1 MKYPHTTAALALA
14 ISTAL
19 ATVPVYAAATAAD
32 APASAAA
39 DATADASAGM
49 SGETTTL
56 DAVSVIGMGETRQ
69 VQRVKLADIEKTT
82 PGTSAQKILNKLP
95 GISVQS
101 NDAYGAN
108 EESQT
113 ISLRGFNQR
122 LLGYTLDGIPLGD
135 NSYGNYNGLGIS
147 RALIGENL
155 ASAELA
161 AGIGS
166 LGTASTSNLGG
177 TLQYYS
183 SDPQAEFG
191 LRVAQTFGS
200 DNTRRTYARL
210 DTGEHGGFS
219 MYLSGSL
226 LSADMWSRPGDN
238 QDQNQVNLKAVYNFG
253 DGNRIS
259 AYVASAET
267 SQANYAY
274 LSKALL
280 ARGADWDWNLY
291 KPDWQRAIAAAY
303 CAPKPWPANQHRAGD
318 PRCSFTSPA
327 ATIDDA
333 YYASRAIRTD
343 HLAALA
349 GEFNLG
355 EGLLLKSQAYYHDD
369 RGQGHWWSPGNYS
382 YPNTAKAIPISIR
395 STNYGINRYG
405 VMSSLAWEIGNHRI
419 EGGFWYESNHHDVQR
434 NFYFIEGPVNDDRF
448 LNDPDRRLFFQKYR
462 INTRQAYLQDTIS
475 LLDGRMTVDV
485 GAKST
490 QVDMRARQVDPR
502 AMEVPNATGRLE
514 TKDSFL
520 PQIGVGY
527 KLGEGQEL
535 FAAYTENV
543 AAFVGGGAG
552 GPLAIGQAAFDAQK
566 ADLKPEE
573 SQTLEAGYRRVG
585 ETYQA
590 SLSVYKVKFDN
601 RLLSLNPCSSIEAGT
616 RPECITKFFNVGSV
630 DSYGS
635 ELVFIWKPSEHFEWY
650 NALSWN
656 KSTYQ
661 DNYIDSGKVV
671 QTRDKRVVDVPDKM
685 LSSEV
690 TYRNGPWLATLS
702 GKYTGKRYYT
712 YTNDNGF
719 GGSTT
724 FDAAVRYTFDAMGP
738 FRQWSIALNGTNL
751 GDKRTASNLTAFSAS
766 DPQGKT
772 YAFHANA
779 PRQVFLTFDARF

>member
-1 MKYPHTTAALALA
+1 MKRAHATPTLVLAIWSALAMLPVQAAALETAGLDTAAL
-14 ISTAL
+14 
-19 ATVPVYAAATAAD
+19 D
-32 APASAAA
+32 AAA
-39 DATADASAGM
+39 DAAADSDA
-49 SGETTTL
+49 TTL

-69 VQRVKLADIEKTT
+69 VQRIKRADMELPA

-101 NDAYGAN
+101 NDVYGAN

-155 ASAELA
+155 AGAELA
-161 AGIGS
+161 AGVGS

-177 TLQYYS
+177 TLQYFS
-183 SDPQAEFG
+183 ADPEAEFG
-191 LRVAQTFGS
+191 LRLAQTFGS
-200 DNTRRTYARL
+200 DKTRRTYARL

-219 MYLSGSL
+219 MYLSGSI
-226 LSADMWSRPGDN
+226 LSADMWSAPGDN

-253 DGNRIS
+253 DGHRIS
-259 AYVASAET
+259 AYLASAET
-267 SQANYAY
+267 SQANFAY
-274 LSKALL
+274 LSKGLL
-280 ARGADWDWNLY
+280 ARGAGWDWNLY
-291 KPDWQRAIAAAY
+291 KPDWQRALAAAY
-303 CAPKPWPANQHRAGD
+303 CAPRPWPARQHLAGD
-318 PRCSFTSPA
+318 KRCAFSGPA
-327 ATIDDA
+327 NSIDDA
-333 YYASRAIRTD
+333 YYASRALRTD
-343 HLAALA
+343 HLAAIA

-355 EGLLLKSQAYYHDD
+355 EGVQLKSQAYYHDN

-382 YPNTAKAIPISIR
+382 YPNTSKAIPISIR

-405 VMSSLAWEIGNHRI
+405 AMASLNWEIGNHRI

-434 NFYFIEGPVNDDRF
+434 NFYFIEGPVNDDRY
-448 LNDPDRRLFFQKYR
+448 LRDPDRRLFFQKYR

-475 LLDGRMTVDV
+475 LLDGRMTLDI

-490 QVDMRARQVDPR
+490 RVDMRARQVAPST
-502 AMEVPNATGRLE
+502 MEVPNATGRLK
-514 TKDSFL
+514 TDKSFL
-520 PQIGVGY
+520 PQLGIGY

-535 FAAYTENV
+535 FAAYTRNV

-552 GPLAIGQAAFDAQK
+552 GPLAINQAAFDAQK
-566 ADLKPEE
+566 DSLDPEE
-573 SQTLEAGYRRVG
+573 SRTIEAGYRRVG

-590 SLSVYKVKFDN
+590 SLSLYAVRFDN

-630 DSYGS
+630 DSVGS
-635 ELVFIWKPSEHFEWY
+635 ELVFIWKPSEQFQWY

-661 DNYIDSGKVV
+661 DNYIDAGREI

-690 TYRNGPWLATLS
+690 SYRNGPWLLSLS

-724 FDAAVRYTFDAMGP
+724 FDASARYTFGAMGP
-738 FRQWSIALNGTNL
+738 FRQWSVALNGSNL
-751 GDKRTASNLTAFSAS
+751 TDKRTASNLTAFSAA

-772 YAFHANA
+772 FAFHANA
-779 PRQVFLTFDARF
+779 PRQVFLTIDARF

>member
-1 MKYPHTTAALALA
+1 MKPYPCTFAALALA
-14 ISTAL
+14 IATAL
-19 ATVPVYAAATAAD
+19 AAAPVHAADTAAG
-32 APASAAA
+32 
-39 DATADASAGM
+39 ATADSADAAAA
-49 SGETTTL
+49 GEARDATTL
-56 DAVSVIGMGETRQ
+56 DAVSVIGLGETRQ
-69 VQRVKLADIEKTT
+69 VQRIKLADIEKTVA
-82 PGTSAQKILNKLP
+82 GTSPQKILNKLP

-155 ASAELA
+155 AGAELA

-177 TLQYYS
+177 TLQYFS
-183 SDPQAEFG
+183 ADPEAEFG

-200 DNTRRTYARL
+200 DSTRRTYARL

-226 LSADMWSRPGDN
+226 LSADMWSRPHDN
-238 QDQNQVNLKAVYNFG
+238 QDQNQVNLKALYTFG

-259 AYVASAET
+259 AFVSSAET

-291 KPDWQRAIAAAY
+291 KPDWQRALNAAY
-303 CAPKPWPANQHRAGD
+303 CAPKPWPANKAGD
-318 PRCSFTSPA
+318 RRCKFESPA

-333 YYASRAIRTD
+333 YYASRALRTD

-355 EGLLLKSQAYYHDD
+355 EGLRLNAQTYYHDD
-369 RGQGHWWSPGNYS
+369 RGQGHWWSPGNWS
-382 YPNTAKAIPISIR
+382 YPNTAKQIPISIR

-405 VMSSLAWEIGNHRI
+405 AMASLNWEVGIHRI
-419 EGGFWYESNHHDVQR
+419 QGGFWYESNHHDVQR
-434 NFYFIEGPVNDDRF
+434 NFYFIEGPIDDDRF

-462 INTRQAYLQDTIS
+462 INTRQAYLQDTMS
-475 LLDGRMTVDV
+475 LLDGRLTVDV

-490 QVDMRARQVDPR
+490 QVDMRATQVPSKM
-502 AMEVPNATGRLE
+502 MEVPNASGRLE

-520 PQIGVGY
+520 PQLGVGY
-527 KLGEGQEL
+527 KLGEGREL

-552 GPLAIGQAAFDAQK
+552 GPLAINQAAFDAQK

-573 SQTLEAGYRRVG
+573 SKTLEAGYRQVG

-590 SLSVYKVKFDN
+590 SLSVYKVRFDN

-635 ELVFIWKPSEHFEWY
+635 ELVFIWKPLDGLQWY

-661 DNYIDSGKVV
+661 DNYVDGGKVV
-671 QTRDKRVVDVPDKM
+671 PTSGKRVVDVPDTM
-685 LSSEV
+685 FSSEV
-690 TYRNGPWLATLS
+690 SYSRGPWLASVS

-712 YTNDNGF
+712 YLNDNGF
-719 GGSTT
+719 GGYTT
-724 FDAAVRYTFDAMGP
+724 FDAALRYTFDAMGP
-738 FRQWSIALNGTNL
+738 LRQWSVSLNASNL
-751 GDKRTASNLTAFSAS
+751 TDKRTASNLTAFSAS

-779 PRQVFLTFDARF
+779 PRQLFLTLDARF

>member
-1 MKYPHTTAALALA
+1 MKHPCTFAALALA
-14 ISTAL
+14 ISAAL
-19 ATVPVYAAATAAD
+19 AAAPAQARAAADT
-32 APASAAA
+32 AAA
-39 DATADASAGM
+39 DAAAGEARDA
-49 SGETTTL
+49 TTL
-56 DAVSVIGMGETRQ
+56 DAVSVIGLGETRQ
-69 VQRVKLADIEKTT
+69 VQRVKLADIEKTVA
-82 PGTSAQKILNKLP
+82 GTSPQKILNKLP

-155 ASAELA
+155 AGAELA

-177 TLQYYS
+177 TLQYFS
-183 SDPQAEFG
+183 ADPEAEFG

-200 DNTRRTYARL
+200 DSTRRTYARL

-226 LSADMWSRPGDN
+226 LSADMWSRPHDN
-238 QDQNQVNLKAVYNFG
+238 QDQNQVNIKAVYNFG
-253 DGNRIS
+253 DGNRLS
-259 AYVASAET
+259 AFLSSAET

-291 KPDWQRAIAAAY
+291 KPDWQRALNAAY
-303 CAPKPWPANQHRAGD
+303 CAPRPWPASKAGD
-318 PRCSFTSPA
+318 RRCRFESPA

-333 YYASRAIRTD
+333 YYASRALRTD

-355 EGLLLKSQAYYHDD
+355 QGLRLNAQAYYHDD
-369 RGQGHWWSPGNYS
+369 RGQGHWWSPGNWS
-382 YPNTAKAIPISIR
+382 YPNTAKEIPISIR

-405 VMSSLAWEIGNHRI
+405 AMASLNWEVGIHKI
-419 EGGFWYESNHHDVQR
+419 QGGFWYESNHHDVQR
-434 NFYFIEGPVNDDRF
+434 NFYFIDGPINDDRF

-462 INTRQAYLQDTIS
+462 INTRQAYLQDTMS
-475 LLDGRMTVDV
+475 LLDGRLTVDV

-490 QVDMRARQVDPR
+490 QVDMRATQVPSKM
-502 AMEVPNATGRLE
+502 MEVPNATGRLE

-520 PQIGVGY
+520 PQLGVGY
-527 KLGEGQEL
+527 KLGEGREL

-552 GPLAIGQAAFDAQK
+552 GPLAINQAAFDAQK
-566 ADLKPEE
+566 RDLKPEE
-573 SQTLEAGYRRVG
+573 SKTLEAGYRQVG

-590 SLSVYKVKFDN
+590 SLSVYKVRFDN

-635 ELVFIWKPSEHFEWY
+635 ELVFIWKPLDGLQWY

-661 DNYIDSGKVV
+661 DDYIDGGKVV
-671 QTRDKRVVDVPDKM
+671 PTSGKRVVDVPDTM
-685 LSSEV
+685 FSSEIS
-690 TYRNGPWLATLS
+690 YSRGPWLASVS

-712 YTNDNGF
+712 YLNDNGF
-719 GGSTT
+719 GGYTT
-724 FDAAVRYTFDAMGP
+724 FDAALRYTFDAMGP
-738 FRQWSIALNGTNL
+738 LRQWSVSLNASNL
-751 GDKRTASNLTAFSAS
+751 TDKRTASNLTAFSAS

-779 PRQVFLTFDARF
+779 PRQLFLTLDARF

>member
-1 MKYPHTTAALALA
+1 MKPYPCTFAALALA
-14 ISTAL
+14 I
-19 ATVPVYAAATAAD
+19 AAALVAAPVHAAD
-32 APASAAA
+32 AAAGAAADSA
-39 DATADASAGM
+39 DATAAGEARDA
-49 SGETTTL
+49 TTL
-56 DAVSVIGMGETRQ
+56 DAVSVIGLGETRQ
-69 VQRVKLADIEKTT
+69 VQRVKLADIEKTVA
-82 PGTSAQKILNKLP
+82 GTSPQKILNKLP

-155 ASAELA
+155 AGAELA

-177 TLQYYS
+177 TLQYFS
-183 SDPQAEFG
+183 ADPEAEFG

-200 DNTRRTYARL
+200 DSTRRTYARL

-226 LSADMWSRPGDN
+226 LSADMWSRPHDN
-238 QDQNQVNLKAVYNFG
+238 QDQNQVNLKALYTFG

-259 AYVASAET
+259 AFVSSAET

-291 KPDWQRAIAAAY
+291 KPDWQRALNAAY
-303 CAPKPWPANQHRAGD
+303 CAPKPWPANKAGD
-318 PRCSFTSPA
+318 RRCKFESPA

-333 YYASRAIRTD
+333 YYASRALRTD

-355 EGLLLKSQAYYHDD
+355 EGLRLNAQTYYHDD
-369 RGQGHWWSPGNYS
+369 RGQGHWWSPGNWS
-382 YPNTAKAIPISIR
+382 YPNTAKEIPISIR

-405 VMSSLAWEIGNHRI
+405 AMASLNWEVGIHRI
-419 EGGFWYESNHHDVQR
+419 QGGFWYESNHHDVQR
-434 NFYFIEGPVNDDRF
+434 NFYFIDGPINDDRF

-462 INTRQAYLQDTIS
+462 INTRQAYLQDTMS
-475 LLDGRMTVDV
+475 LLDGRLTVDV

-490 QVDMRARQVDPR
+490 QVDMRATQVPSKM
-502 AMEVPNATGRLE
+502 MEVPNASGRLE

-520 PQIGVGY
+520 PQLGVGY
-527 KLGEGQEL
+527 KLGEGREL

-573 SQTLEAGYRRVG
+573 SKTLEAGYRQVG

-590 SLSVYKVKFDN
+590 SLSVYKVRFDN

-635 ELVFIWKPSEHFEWY
+635 ELVFIWKPVDGLQWY

-661 DNYIDSGKVV
+661 DNYIDGGKTVPTSG
-671 QTRDKRVVDVPDKM
+671 KRVVDVPDTM
-685 LSSEV
+685 FSSEV
-690 TYRNGPWLATLS
+690 SYSRGPWLASVS

-712 YTNDNGF
+712 YLNDNGF
-719 GGSTT
+719 GGYTT
-724 FDAAVRYTFDAMGP
+724 FDAALRYTFDAMGP
-738 FRQWSIALNGTNL
+738 LRQWSVSLNASNL
-751 GDKRTASNLTAFSAS
+751 TDKRTASNLTAFSAS

-779 PRQVFLTFDARF
+779 PRQLFLTLDARF

>member
-1 MKYPHTTAALALA
+1 MKPYPCTFAALALA
-14 ISTAL
+14 IAAAL
-19 ATVPVYAAATAAD
+19 AAAPVHAAD
-32 APASAAA
+32 AAANGADAAA
-39 DATADASAGM
+39 AGEARDA
-49 SGETTTL
+49 TTL
-56 DAVSVIGMGETRQ
+56 DAVSVIGLGETRQ
-69 VQRVKLADIEKTT
+69 VQRVKLADIEKTVA
-82 PGTSAQKILNKLP
+82 GTSPQKILNKLP

-155 ASAELA
+155 AGAELA

-177 TLQYYS
+177 TLQYFS
-183 SDPQAEFG
+183 ADPEAEFG

-200 DNTRRTYARL
+200 DSTRRTYARL

-226 LSADMWSRPGDN
+226 LSADMWSRPHDN
-238 QDQNQVNLKAVYNFG
+238 QDQSQVNLKAVYNFG
-253 DGNRIS
+253 DGNRLS
-259 AYVASAET
+259 AFVSSAET

-291 KPDWQRAIAAAY
+291 KPDWQRALNAAY
-303 CAPKPWPANQHRAGD
+303 CAPKPWPANKAGD
-318 PRCSFTSPA
+318 RRCKFESPA

-333 YYASRAIRTD
+333 YYASRALRTD
-343 HLAALA
+343 RLAALA

-355 EGLLLKSQAYYHDD
+355 EGLRLNAQTYYHDD
-369 RGQGHWWSPGNYS
+369 RGQGHWWSPGNWS
-382 YPNTAKAIPISIR
+382 YPNTAKEIPISIR

-405 VMSSLAWEIGNHRI
+405 AMASLDWEVGIHRI
-419 EGGFWYESNHHDVQR
+419 QGGFWYESNHHDVQR
-434 NFYFIEGPVNDDRF
+434 NFYFIEGPIDDDRF

-462 INTRQAYLQDTIS
+462 INTRQAYLQDTMS
-475 LLDGRMTVDV
+475 LLDGRLTVDV

-490 QVDMRARQVDPR
+490 QVDMRATQVPSKM
-502 AMEVPNATGRLE
+502 MEVPNASGRLE

-520 PQIGVGY
+520 PQLGVGY
-527 KLGEGQEL
+527 KLGEGREL

-573 SQTLEAGYRRVG
+573 SQTLEAGYRQVG

-590 SLSVYKVKFDN
+590 SLSVYKVRFDN

-635 ELVFIWKPSEHFEWY
+635 ELVFIWKPLDGLQWY

-656 KSTYQ
+656 KSTYE
-661 DNYIDSGKVV
+661 DNYVDGGKTVPTSG
-671 QTRDKRVVDVPDKM
+671 KRVVDVPDTM
-685 LSSEV
+685 FSSEV
-690 TYRNGPWLATLS
+690 SYSRGPWLASVS

-712 YTNDNGF
+712 YLNDNGF
-719 GGSTT
+719 GGYTT

-738 FRQWSIALNGTNL
+738 LRQWSVSLNASNL
-751 GDKRTASNLTAFSAS
+751 TDKRTASNLTAFSAS

-779 PRQVFLTFDARF
+779 PRQLFLTLDARF

>member
-1 MKYPHTTAALALA
+1 MKYPCTYAALTLAIAAALA
-14 ISTAL
+14 
-19 ATVPVYAAATAAD
+19 AAPAHAAD
-32 APASAAA
+32 AAADVAA
-39 DATADASAGM
+39 DAADAAAAG
-49 SGETTTL
+49 EARDATTL
-56 DAVSVIGMGETRQ
+56 DAVSVIGLGETRQ
-69 VQRVKLADIEKTT
+69 VQRVKLADIEKTVA
-82 PGTSAQKILNKLP
+82 GTSPQKILNKLP

-155 ASAELA
+155 AGAELA

-177 TLQYYS
+177 TLQYFS
-183 SDPQAEFG
+183 ADPEAEFG
-191 LRVAQTFGS
+191 LRVAQTLGS

-210 DTGEHGGFS
+210 DTGDHGGFS

-226 LSADMWSRPGDN
+226 LNADMWSRPHDN
-238 QDQNQVNLKAVYNFG
+238 QDQSQVNLKAVYHFG
-253 DGNRIS
+253 DGNRLS
-259 AYVASAET
+259 AFVSSAET

-291 KPDWQRAIAAAY
+291 KPDWQRALNAAY
-303 CAPKPWPANQHRAGD
+303 CAPKPWPANKAGD
-318 PRCSFTSPA
+318 RRCKFESPA

-333 YYASRAIRTD
+333 YYASRALRTD

-355 EGLLLKSQAYYHDD
+355 EGLRLNAQTYYHDD
-369 RGQGHWWSPGNYS
+369 RGQGHWWSPGNWS
-382 YPNTAKAIPISIR
+382 YPNTAKEIPISIR
-395 STNYGINRYG
+395 STNYGINRAG
-405 VMSSLAWEIGNHRI
+405 AMASLDWELGIHRLQ
-419 EGGFWYESNHHDVQR
+419 GGFWYERNHHDVQR
-434 NFYFIEGPVNDDRF
+434 NFYFIDGPVDDDRF
-448 LNDPDRRLFFQKYR
+448 LNDPDRRLFFQKYV
-462 INTRQAYLQDTIS
+462 ITTRQFYLQDTMS

-490 QVDMRARQVDPR
+490 QVDMRATQVPSKM
-502 AMEVPNATGRLE
+502 MEVPNATGRLQ
-514 TKDSFL
+514 TKDHFL
-520 PQIGVGY
+520 PQLGLGY
-527 KLGEGQEL
+527 KLGEGREL

-566 ADLKPEE
+566 ADLKPE
-573 SQTLEAGYRRVG
+573 SSKTLEAGYRQVG

-590 SLSVYKVKFDN
+590 SLSVYKVRFDN

-635 ELVFIWKPSEHFEWY
+635 ELVFIWKPIDGLQWY

-656 KSTYQ
+656 KSTYE
-661 DNYIDSGKVV
+661 DNYIDGGKVV
-671 QTRDKRVVDVPDKM
+671 PTRGKRVVDVPDTM
-685 LSSEV
+685 FSSEV
-690 TYRNGPWLATLS
+690 SYSRGPWLAS
-702 GKYTGKRYYT
+702 VGGKYTGKRYYT
-712 YTNDNGF
+712 YLNDNGF
-719 GGSTT
+719 GGYTT
-724 FDAAVRYTFDAMGP
+724 FDAALRYTFEPVGP
-738 FRQWSIALNGTNL
+738 LRQWSVSLNATNL
-751 GDKRTASNLTAFSAS
+751 SDKRTASNLTAFSAS

-779 PRQVFLTFDARF
+779 PRQVFLTIDARF

>member
-1 MKYPHTTAALALA
+1 MKRAHATPTLALA
-14 ISTAL
+14 IWSAL
-19 ATVPVYAAATAAD
+19 AMLPAQAAELETGALDSAAGAAAGSD
-32 APASAAA
+32 A
-39 DATADASAGM
+39 
-49 SGETTTL
+49 TTL

-69 VQRVKLADIEKTT
+69 VQRIKRADLELPA

-101 NDAYGAN
+101 NDVYGAN

-155 ASAELA
+155 AGAELA
-161 AGIGS
+161 AGVGS

-177 TLQYYS
+177 TLQYFS
-183 SDPQAEFG
+183 SDPEAEFG
-191 LRVAQTFGS
+191 LRLAQTFGS
-200 DNTRRTYARL
+200 DKTRRTYARL

-219 MYLSGSL
+219 MYLSGSI
-226 LSADMWSRPGDN
+226 LSADMWSAPGDN

-253 DGNRIS
+253 DGHRIS
-259 AYVASAET
+259 AYLASAET
-267 SQANYAY
+267 SQANFAY
-274 LSKALL
+274 LSKGLL
-280 ARGADWDWNLY
+280 ARGAGWDWNLY
-291 KPDWQRAIAAAY
+291 KPDWQRALAAAY
-303 CAPKPWPANQHRAGD
+303 CAPRPWPARQHLAGD
-318 PRCSFTSPA
+318 KRCAFSGPA
-327 ATIDDA
+327 NSIDDA
-333 YYASRAIRTD
+333 YYASRALRTD
-343 HLAALA
+343 HLAAIA

-355 EGLLLKSQAYYHDD
+355 EGVQLKSQAYYHDN

-382 YPNTAKAIPISIR
+382 YPNTSKAIPISIR

-405 VMSSLAWEIGNHRI
+405 AMASLNWEIGNHRI

-434 NFYFIEGPVNDDRF
+434 NFYFIEGPVNDDRY
-448 LNDPDRRLFFQKYR
+448 LRDPDRRLFFQKYR

-475 LLDGRMTVDV
+475 LLDGRMTLDI

-490 QVDMRARQVDPR
+490 QVDMRARQVAPST
-502 AMEVPNATGRLE
+502 MEVPNATGRLK
-514 TKDSFL
+514 TDKSFL
-520 PQIGVGY
+520 PQFGIGY
-527 KLGEGQEL
+527 QLGEGQEL
-535 FAAYTENV
+535 FAAYTRNV

-552 GPLAIGQAAFDAQK
+552 GPLAINQAAFDAQK
-566 ADLKPEE
+566 DSLDPEE
-573 SQTLEAGYRRVG
+573 SRTIEAGYRRVG

-590 SLSVYKVKFDN
+590 SLSLYAVRFDN

-630 DSYGS
+630 DSVGS
-635 ELVFIWKPSEHFEWY
+635 ELVFIWKPSEQFQWY

-661 DNYIDSGKVV
+661 DNYIDSGREI

-685 LSSEV
+685 LSSELS
-690 TYRNGPWLATLS
+690 YRSGPWLLSLS

-724 FDAAVRYTFDAMGP
+724 FDASARYTFGAMGP
-738 FRQWSIALNGTNL
+738 FRQWSVALNGSNL
-751 GDKRTASNLTAFSAS
+751 TDKRTASNLTAFSAS

-772 YAFHANA
+772 FAFHANA
-779 PRQVFLTFDARF
+779 PRQVFLTIDARF

>member
-1 MKYPHTTAALALA
+1 MTHPHSHAALALA
-14 ISTAL
+14 IATAL
-19 ATVPVYAAATAAD
+19 AAALAAAPAHANDAD
-32 APASAAA
+32 AAAASADAA
-39 DATADASAGM
+39 AAGESRDA
-49 SGETTTL
+49 TTL
-56 DAVSVIGMGETRQ
+56 DAVSVIGLGETRQ
-69 VQRVKLADIEKTT
+69 VQRVKLADIEKTVA
-82 PGTSAQKILNKLP
+82 GTSPQKILNKLP

-155 ASAELA
+155 AGAELA

-177 TLQYYS
+177 TLQYFS
-183 SDPQAEFG
+183 SDPEAEFG

-200 DNTRRTYARL
+200 DSTRRTYARL

-226 LSADMWSRPGDN
+226 LSADMWSRPNDN
-238 QDQNQVNLKAVYNFG
+238 QDQSQVNLKAVYNFG
-253 DGNRIS
+253 DGNRVS
-259 AYVASAET
+259 AFVSSAET

-291 KPDWQRAIAAAY
+291 KPDWQRALNAAY
-303 CAPKPWPANQHRAGD
+303 CAPKPWPANKAGD
-318 PRCSFTSPA
+318 RRCKFESPA

-333 YYASRAIRTD
+333 YYASRALRTD

-355 EGLLLKSQAYYHDD
+355 EGVRLNAQTYYHDD
-369 RGQGHWWSPGNYS
+369 RGQGHWWSPGNWS
-382 YPNTAKAIPISIR
+382 FPGTAKEIPISIR

-405 VMSSLAWEIGNHRI
+405 AMASLSWDVGIHKI
-419 EGGFWYESNHHDVQR
+419 QGGFWYESNHHDVQR
-434 NFYFIEGPVNDDRF
+434 NFYFIEGPINDDRF

-462 INTRQAYLQDTIS
+462 INTRQAYLQDTMS
-475 LLDGRMTVDV
+475 LLDGRLTVDV

-490 QVDMRARQVDPR
+490 QVDMRAAQVPSKM
-502 AMEVPNATGRLE
+502 MEVPNATGRLE

-520 PQIGVGY
+520 PQLGVGY
-527 KLGEGQEL
+527 KLGEGREV

-566 ADLKPEE
+566 RDLKPEE
-573 SQTLEAGYRRVG
+573 SKTLEAGYRQVG

-590 SLSVYKVKFDN
+590 SLSFYKVRFDN

-635 ELVFIWKPSEHFEWY
+635 ELVFIWKPIDGLQWY

-656 KSTYQ
+656 KSTYE
-661 DNYIDSGKVV
+661 DNYIDGGKVV
-671 QTRDKRVVDVPDKM
+671 PTSGKRVVDVPDTM
-685 LSSEV
+685 FSSELS
-690 TYRNGPWLATLS
+690 YSRGPWLASVS

-712 YTNDNGF
+712 YLNDNGF
-719 GGSTT
+719 GGYTT
-724 FDAAVRYTFDAMGP
+724 FDAALRYTFDAMGP
-738 FRQWSIALNGTNL
+738 LRQWSVSLNASNL
-751 GDKRTASNLTAFSAS
+751 TDKRTASNLTAFSAS

-779 PRQVFLTFDARF
+779 PRQLFLTLDARF

>member
-1 MKYPHTTAALALA
+1 MKPYPCTFAALALA
-14 ISTAL
+14 IAAAL
-19 ATVPVYAAATAAD
+19 AAAPVHAAD
-32 APASAAA
+32 AAAGAAAASA
-39 DATADASAGM
+39 DATAAGDARDA
-49 SGETTTL
+49 TTL
-56 DAVSVIGMGETRQ
+56 DAVSVIGLGETRQ
-69 VQRVKLADIEKTT
+69 VQRVKLADIEKTVA
-82 PGTSAQKILNKLP
+82 GTSPQKILNKLP

-155 ASAELA
+155 AGAELA

-177 TLQYYS
+177 TLQYFS
-183 SDPQAEFG
+183 ADPEAEFG

-200 DNTRRTYARL
+200 DSTRRTYARL

-226 LSADMWSRPGDN
+226 LSADMWSRPHDN
-238 QDQNQVNLKAVYNFG
+238 QDQNQVNLKALYTFG

-259 AYVASAET
+259 AFVSSAET

-291 KPDWQRAIAAAY
+291 KPDWQRALNAAY
-303 CAPKPWPANQHRAGD
+303 CAPKPWPANKAGD
-318 PRCSFTSPA
+318 RRCKFESPA

-333 YYASRAIRTD
+333 YYASRALRTD

-355 EGLLLKSQAYYHDD
+355 EGLRLNAQTYYHDD
-369 RGQGHWWSPGNYS
+369 RGQGHWWSPGNWS
-382 YPNTAKAIPISIR
+382 YPNTAKEIPISIR

-405 VMSSLAWEIGNHRI
+405 AMASLNWEVGIHRI
-419 EGGFWYESNHHDVQR
+419 QGGFWYESNHHDVQR
-434 NFYFIEGPVNDDRF
+434 NFYFIEGPIDDDRF

-462 INTRQAYLQDTIS
+462 INTRQAYLQDTMS
-475 LLDGRMTVDV
+475 LLGGRLTLDV

-490 QVDMRARQVDPR
+490 QVDMRATQVPSKM
-502 AMEVPNATGRLE
+502 MEVPNASGRLE

-520 PQIGVGY
+520 PQLGVGY
-527 KLGEGQEL
+527 KLGEGREL

-573 SQTLEAGYRRVG
+573 SKTLEAGYRQVG

-590 SLSVYKVKFDN
+590 SLSVYKVRFDN

-635 ELVFIWKPSEHFEWY
+635 ELVFIWKPVDGLQWY

-661 DNYIDSGKVV
+661 DNYIDGGKTVPTSG
-671 QTRDKRVVDVPDKM
+671 KRVVDVPDTM
-685 LSSEV
+685 FSSEIS
-690 TYRNGPWLATLS
+690 YSRGPWLASVS

-712 YTNDNGF
+712 YLNDNGF
-719 GGSTT
+719 GGYTT
-724 FDAAVRYTFDAMGP
+724 FDAALRYTFDAMGP
-738 FRQWSIALNGTNL
+738 LRQWSVSLNASNL
-751 GDKRTASNLTAFSAS
+751 TDKRTASNLTAFSAS

-779 PRQVFLTFDARF
+779 PRQLFLTLDARF

>member
-1 MKYPHTTAALALA
+1 MTRVFAPTLSAAICLALA
-14 ISTAL
+14 TLPA
-19 ATVPVYAAATAAD
+19 YAAPAD
-32 APASAAA
+32 AAA
-39 DATADASAGM
+39 DAAAVASADAGDADA
-49 SGETTTL
+49 TTL
-56 DAVSVIGMGETRQ
+56 DAVSVIGLGETRQ
-69 VQRVKLADIEKTT
+69 VQRIKLADIERKV
-82 PGTSAQKILNKLP
+82 PGSSAQKVLNKLP

-113 ISLRGFNQR
+113 ISLRGFSQR

-155 ASAELA
+155 AGAELA
-161 AGIGS
+161 AGVGA

-183 SDPQAEFG
+183 ADPDSEFG
-191 LRVAQTFGS
+191 LRLAQTFGS
-200 DNTRRTYARL
+200 DRTRRTYARL

-226 LSADMWSRPGDN
+226 LSADMWSRPHDN
-238 QDQNQVNLKAVYNFG
+238 QDQNQVNLKAVYQFG

-259 AYVASAET
+259 AYFASAQT

-291 KPDWQRAIAAAY
+291 KPDWKRALAAAY
-303 CAPKPWPANQHRAGD
+303 CAPRPWPANQHRAGD
-318 PRCSFTSPA
+318 PRCAFVAPA

-333 YYASRAIRTD
+333 YYASRALRTD
-343 HLAALA
+343 HLGALA

-355 EGLLLKSQAYYHDD
+355 EGLSLKAQAYYHDD

-405 VMSSLAWEIGNHRI
+405 AMSSLVWEVGNHRI
-419 EGGFWYESNHHDVQR
+419 EGGVWYESNHHDVQR
-434 NFYFIEGPVNDDRF
+434 NFYFIDGPVNDDRF

-462 INTRQAYLQDTIS
+462 IHTRQAYLQDTIR
-475 LLDGRMTVDV
+475 LFDDRLTLDL

-490 QVDMRARQVDPR
+490 QVTMRARQVDPR
-502 AMEVPNATGRLE
+502 AMEVPNATGQLE
-514 TKDSFL
+514 TKDRFL
-520 PQIGVGY
+520 PQFGVGY
-527 KLGEGQEL
+527 RLGDHQGEL

-552 GPLAIGQAAFDAQK
+552 GPLAINQAAFDAQRS
-566 ADLKPEE
+566 DLKPE
-573 SQTLEAGYRRVG
+573 SSKTFEAGYRRVG

-590 SLSVYKVKFDN
+590 SLSVYKVRFDD

-630 DSYGS
+630 DSVGS
-635 ELVFIWKPSEHFEWY
+635 ELVFIWKPSDRFEWY

-661 DNYIDSGKVV
+661 DNYLDGGKVV

-685 LSSEV
+685 LSSEI
-690 TYRNGPWLATLS
+690 TWRQGPWLASLS
-702 GKYTGKRYYT
+702 GKYTGKRYFT

-719 GGSTT
+719 GGATT
-724 FDAAVRYTFDAMGP
+724 FDASLRYRFDAMGP
-738 FRQWSIALNGTNL
+738 LRQWSIALHGSNL
-751 GDKRTASNLTAFSAS
+751 TDKRTASNLTAFSAS

-779 PRQVFLTFDARF
+779 PRQVFLTLDAQF

>member
-1 MKYPHTTAALALA
+1 MKSIPAAALALA
-14 ISTAL
+14 I
-19 ATVPVYAAATAAD
+19 AAALTSAPLRAVAAAPALPAEAD
-32 APASAAA
+32 AEAMPADAGEAASA
-39 DATADASAGM
+39 
-49 SGETTTL
+49 TTL
-56 DAVSVIGMGETRQ
+56 DAVSVIGLGETRQ
-69 VQRVKLADIEKTT
+69 VQRVKLADIERRA

-155 ASAELA
+155 AGAELA

-177 TLQYYS
+177 TLQYFS
-183 SDPQAEFG
+183 SDPDSEFG
-191 LRVAQTFGS
+191 LRLAQTFGS
-200 DNTRRTYARL
+200 DRTRRSFARV

-219 MYLSGSL
+219 MYVSGSL
-226 LSADMWSRPGDN
+226 LSADMWSRPHDN
-238 QDQNQVNLKAVYNFG
+238 QDQDQVNLKALYQFG

-259 AYVASAET
+259 AFVSSAQT

-291 KPDWQRAIAAAY
+291 KPDWQRALAAAY
-303 CAPKPWPANQHRAGD
+303 CAPRPWPANQHRPGD
-318 PRCSFTSPA
+318 PRCAFTAPA

-333 YYASRAIRTD
+333 YYASRALRTD

-355 EGLLLKSQAYYHDD
+355 QGVQLKAQAYYHDD

-382 YPNTAKAIPISIR
+382 FPNTPDALPISIR
-395 STNYGINRYG
+395 STNYGIDRYG
-405 VMSSLAWEIGNHRI
+405 AMSSLVWEIGNHRI

-434 NFYFIEGPVNDDRF
+434 NFYFIQGPVNDDRF
-448 LNDPDRRLFFQKYR
+448 LDDPDRRLFFQKYR
-462 INTRQAYLQDTIS
+462 INTRQAYLQDTIR
-475 LLDGRMTVDV
+475 LLEDRLTVEV

-490 QVDMRARQVDPR
+490 QVDMRARQVDPH
-502 AMEVPNATGRLE
+502 AMEVPNASGRLE
-514 TKDSFL
+514 TRDRFL
-520 PQIGVGY
+520 PQLGLGY

-535 FAAYTENV
+535 FAGYTENV

-566 ADLKPEE
+566 GELEPEQ
-573 SQTLEAGYRRVG
+573 SKTLEAGYRRVG
-585 ETYQA
+585 ERYQA
-590 SLSVYKVKFDN
+590 SLSVYKVRFDN

-635 ELVFIWKPSEHFEWY
+635 ELSLIWKPSDRLEWY

-661 DNYIDSGKVV
+661 DDYIDGGKRV
-671 QTRDKRVVDVPDKM
+671 QTRGKRVVDVPQAM
-685 LSSEV
+685 WSSEV
-690 TYRNGPWLATLS
+690 TWRSGPWLAGLS

-719 GGSTT
+719 GGSTQ
-724 FDAAVRYTFDAMGP
+724 FDASLRYTFDAVGP
-738 FRQWSIALNGTNL
+738 LRQWSLSLFATNL
-751 GDKRTASNLTAFSAS
+751 TDKRTASNLSAFSAS
-766 DPQGKT
+766 DPQGKS

-779 PRQVFLTFDARF
+779 PRQVFLTVDAKF

>member
-1 MKYPHTTAALALA
+1 MLPAQAAELETGALE
-14 ISTAL
+14 TDAL
-19 ATVPVYAAATAAD
+19 ETGALETGALETSALD
-32 APASAAA
+32 AAA
-39 DATADASAGM
+39 DAAADSDA
-49 SGETTTL
+49 TTL

-69 VQRVKLADIEKTT
+69 VQRIKRADLELPA

-101 NDAYGAN
+101 NDVYGAN

-155 ASAELA
+155 AGAELA
-161 AGIGS
+161 AGVGS

-177 TLQYYS
+177 TLQYFS
-183 SDPQAEFG
+183 SDPEAEFG
-191 LRVAQTFGS
+191 LRLAQTFGS
-200 DNTRRTYARL
+200 DSTRRTYARL

-219 MYLSGSL
+219 MYFSGSI
-226 LSADMWSRPGDN
+226 LSADMWSAPGDN
-238 QDQNQVNLKAVYNFG
+238 QDQNQVNLKAVYNFAG
-253 DGNRIS
+253 GHRIS
-259 AYVASAET
+259 AYLASAET
-267 SQANYAY
+267 SQANFAY
-274 LSKALL
+274 LSKGLL
-280 ARGADWDWNLY
+280 ARGAGWDWNLY
-291 KPDWQRAIAAAY
+291 KPDWQRALAAAY
-303 CAPKPWPANQHRAGD
+303 CAPRPWPARQHLAGD
-318 PRCSFTSPA
+318 PRCAFSGPA
-327 ATIDDA
+327 NSIDDA
-333 YYASRAIRTD
+333 YYASRALRTD
-343 HLAALA
+343 HLAAIA

-355 EGLLLKSQAYYHDD
+355 EGVQLKSQAYYHDN

-405 VMSSLAWEIGNHRI
+405 AMASLNWELGNHRI

-434 NFYFIEGPVNDDRF
+434 NFYFIEGPVNDDRY
-448 LNDPDRRLFFQKYR
+448 LRDPDRRLFLQKYR

-475 LLDGRMTVDV
+475 LLDGRMTLDI

-490 QVDMRARQVDPR
+490 QVDMRARQVAPST
-502 AMEVPNATGRLE
+502 MEVPNATGRLK
-514 TKDSFL
+514 TDKSFL
-520 PQIGVGY
+520 PQLGIGY

-535 FAAYTENV
+535 FAAYTRNV

-552 GPLAIGQAAFDAQK
+552 GPLAINQAAFDAQK
-566 ADLKPEE
+566 ASLDPEE
-573 SQTLEAGYRRVG
+573 SRTIEAGYRRVG

-590 SLSVYKVKFDN
+590 SLSLYAVRFDN

-630 DSYGS
+630 DSVGS
-635 ELVFIWKPSEHFEWY
+635 ELVFIWKPSERFQWY

-661 DNYIDSGKVV
+661 DNYIDAGREI

-685 LSSEV
+685 LSSELS
-690 TYRNGPWLATLS
+690 YRSGPWLLSLS

-724 FDAAVRYTFDAMGP
+724 FDASARYTFGAMGP
-738 FRQWSIALNGTNL
+738 FRQWSVAINGSNL
-751 GDKRTASNLTAFSAS
+751 TDKRTASNLTAFSAS

-772 YAFHANA
+772 FAFHANA
-779 PRQVFLTFDARF
+779 PRQVFLTIDARF

>member
-1 MKYPHTTAALALA
+1 MLPVQAAALETAGLDTAAL
-14 ISTAL
+14 
-19 ATVPVYAAATAAD
+19 D
-32 APASAAA
+32 AAA
-39 DATADASAGM
+39 DAAADSDA
-49 SGETTTL
+49 TTL

-69 VQRVKLADIEKTT
+69 VQRIKRADMELPA

-101 NDAYGAN
+101 NDVYGAN

-155 ASAELA
+155 AGAELA
-161 AGIGS
+161 AGVGS

-177 TLQYYS
+177 TLQYFS
-183 SDPQAEFG
+183 ADPEAEFG
-191 LRVAQTFGS
+191 LRLAQTFGS
-200 DNTRRTYARL
+200 DKTRRTYARL

-219 MYLSGSL
+219 MYLSGSI
-226 LSADMWSRPGDN
+226 LSADMWSAPGDN

-253 DGNRIS
+253 DGHRIS
-259 AYVASAET
+259 AYLASAET
-267 SQANYAY
+267 SQANFAY
-274 LSKALL
+274 LSKGLL
-280 ARGADWDWNLY
+280 ARGAGWDWNLY
-291 KPDWQRAIAAAY
+291 KPDWQRALAAAY
-303 CAPKPWPANQHRAGD
+303 CAPRPWPARQHLAGD
-318 PRCSFTSPA
+318 KRCAFSGPA
-327 ATIDDA
+327 NSIDDA
-333 YYASRAIRTD
+333 YYASRALRTD
-343 HLAALA
+343 HLAAIA

-355 EGLLLKSQAYYHDD
+355 EGVQLKSQAYYHDN

-382 YPNTAKAIPISIR
+382 YPNTSKAIPISIR

-405 VMSSLAWEIGNHRI
+405 AMASLNWEIGNHRI

-434 NFYFIEGPVNDDRF
+434 NFYFIEGPVNDDRY
-448 LNDPDRRLFFQKYR
+448 LRDPDRRLFFQKYR

-475 LLDGRMTVDV
+475 LLDGRMTLDI

-490 QVDMRARQVDPR
+490 RVDMRARQVAPST
-502 AMEVPNATGRLE
+502 MEVPNATGRLK
-514 TKDSFL
+514 TDKSFL
-520 PQIGVGY
+520 PQLGIGY

-535 FAAYTENV
+535 FAAYTRNV

-552 GPLAIGQAAFDAQK
+552 GPLAINQAAFDAQK
-566 ADLKPEE
+566 DSLDPEE
-573 SQTLEAGYRRVG
+573 SRTIEAGYRRVG

-590 SLSVYKVKFDN
+590 SLSLYAVRFDN

-630 DSYGS
+630 DSVGS
-635 ELVFIWKPSEHFEWY
+635 ELVFIWKPSEQFQWY

-661 DNYIDSGKVV
+661 DNYIDAGREI

-690 TYRNGPWLATLS
+690 SYRNGPWLLSLS

-724 FDAAVRYTFDAMGP
+724 FDASARYTFGAMGP
-738 FRQWSIALNGTNL
+738 FRQWSVALNGSNL
-751 GDKRTASNLTAFSAS
+751 TDKRTASNLTAFSAA

-772 YAFHANA
+772 FAFHANA
-779 PRQVFLTFDARF
+779 PRQVFLTIDARF

>member
-1 MKYPHTTAALALA
+1 MKRAHATPTLVLAIWSALAMLPA
-14 ISTAL
+14 QAAELETGAPETGAL
-19 ATVPVYAAATAAD
+19 G
-32 APASAAA
+32 AAA
-39 DATADASAGM
+39 DAGGSDA
-49 SGETTTL
+49 TTL

-69 VQRVKLADIEKTT
+69 VQRIKRADLELPA

-101 NDAYGAN
+101 NDVYGAN

-155 ASAELA
+155 AGAELA
-161 AGIGS
+161 AGVGS

-177 TLQYYS
+177 TLQYFS
-183 SDPQAEFG
+183 SDPEAGFG
-191 LRVAQTFGS
+191 LRLAQTFGS
-200 DNTRRTYARL
+200 DKTRRTYARL

-226 LSADMWSRPGDN
+226 LSADMWSAPGDN

-253 DGNRIS
+253 DGHRVS
-259 AYVASAET
+259 AYLASAET
-267 SQANYAY
+267 SQANFAY
-274 LSKALL
+274 LSKGLL
-280 ARGADWDWNLY
+280 ARGAGWDWNLY
-291 KPDWQRAIAAAY
+291 KPDWQRALAAAY
-303 CAPKPWPANQHRAGD
+303 CAPRPWPARQHLAGD
-318 PRCSFTSPA
+318 PRCAFSGPA
-327 ATIDDA
+327 NSIDDA
-333 YYASRAIRTD
+333 YYASRALRTD

-349 GEFNLG
+349 GEFNLA
-355 EGLLLKSQAYYHDD
+355 EGVQLKSQAYYHDN

-405 VMSSLAWEIGNHRI
+405 AMASLNWELGNHRI

-434 NFYFIEGPVNDDRF
+434 NFYFIEGPVNDDRY
-448 LNDPDRRLFFQKYR
+448 LRDPDRRLFFQKYR

-475 LLDGRMTVDV
+475 LLDGRMTLDI

-490 QVDMRARQVDPR
+490 QVDMRARQVAPST
-502 AMEVPNATGRLE
+502 MEVPNATGRLK
-514 TKDSFL
+514 TDKSFL
-520 PQIGVGY
+520 PQLGIGY
-527 KLGEGQEL
+527 RLGEGQEL
-535 FAAYTENV
+535 FAAYTRNV

-552 GPLAIGQAAFDAQK
+552 GPLAINQAAFDAQK
-566 ADLKPEE
+566 DSLDPEE
-573 SQTLEAGYRRVG
+573 SRTIEAGYRRVG

-590 SLSVYKVKFDN
+590 SLSLYAVRFDN

-630 DSYGS
+630 DSLGS
-635 ELVFIWKPSEHFEWY
+635 EFVFIWKPSEQFQWY

-661 DNYIDSGKVV
+661 DNYIDAGREI

-685 LSSEV
+685 LSSELS
-690 TYRNGPWLATLS
+690 YRSGPWLLSLS

-724 FDAAVRYTFDAMGP
+724 FDASARYTFGAMGP
-738 FRQWSIALNGTNL
+738 FRQWSVALNGSNL
-751 GDKRTASNLTAFSAS
+751 TDKRTASNLTAFSAS

-772 YAFHANA
+772 FAFHANA
-779 PRQVFLTFDARF
+779 PRQVFLTIDARF

>member
-1 MKYPHTTAALALA
+1 MKPYPCTFAALALA
-14 ISTAL
+14 IAAAL
-19 ATVPVYAAATAAD
+19 AAAPVHAAD
-32 APASAAA
+32 AAAGAAAAASA
-39 DATADASAGM
+39 DATAAGEARDA
-49 SGETTTL
+49 TTL
-56 DAVSVIGMGETRQ
+56 DAVSVIGLGETRQ
-69 VQRVKLADIEKTT
+69 VQRVKLADIEKTVA
-82 PGTSAQKILNKLP
+82 GTSPQKILNKLP

-155 ASAELA
+155 AGAELA

-177 TLQYYS
+177 TLQYFS
-183 SDPQAEFG
+183 ADPEAEFG

-200 DNTRRTYARL
+200 DSTRRTYARL

-226 LSADMWSRPGDN
+226 LSADMWSRPHDN
-238 QDQNQVNLKAVYNFG
+238 QDQNQVNLKALYTFG

-259 AYVASAET
+259 AFVSSAET

-291 KPDWQRAIAAAY
+291 KPDWQRALNAAY
-303 CAPKPWPANQHRAGD
+303 CAPKPWPANKAGD
-318 PRCSFTSPA
+318 RRCKFESPA

-333 YYASRAIRTD
+333 YYASRALRTD

-355 EGLLLKSQAYYHDD
+355 EGLRLNAQTYYHDD
-369 RGQGHWWSPGNYS
+369 RGQGHWWSPGNWS
-382 YPNTAKAIPISIR
+382 YPGTAKEIPISIR

-405 VMSSLAWEIGNHRI
+405 AMASLNWEVGIHRI
-419 EGGFWYESNHHDVQR
+419 QGGFWYESNHHDVQR
-434 NFYFIEGPVNDDRF
+434 NFYFIEGPIDDDRF

-462 INTRQAYLQDTIS
+462 INTRQAYLQDTMS
-475 LLDGRMTVDV
+475 LLDGRLTVDV

-490 QVDMRARQVDPR
+490 QVDMRATQVPSKM
-502 AMEVPNATGRLE
+502 MEVPNASGRLE

-520 PQIGVGY
+520 PQLGVGY
-527 KLGEGQEL
+527 KLGEGREL

-573 SQTLEAGYRRVG
+573 SKTLEAGYRQVG

-590 SLSVYKVKFDN
+590 SLSVYKVRFDN

-635 ELVFIWKPSEHFEWY
+635 ELVFIWRPVDGLQWY

-661 DNYIDSGKVV
+661 DNYIDGGKTVPTSG
-671 QTRDKRVVDVPDKM
+671 KRVVDVPDTM
-685 LSSEV
+685 FSSEV
-690 TYRNGPWLATLS
+690 SYSRGPWLASVS

-712 YTNDNGF
+712 YLNDNGF
-719 GGSTT
+719 GGYTT
-724 FDAAVRYTFDAMGP
+724 FDAALRYTFDAMGP
-738 FRQWSIALNGTNL
+738 LRQWSVSLNASNL
-751 GDKRTASNLTAFSAS
+751 TDKRTASNLTAFNAS

-779 PRQVFLTFDARF
+779 PRQLFLTLDARF

>member
-1 MKYPHTTAALALA
+1 MKPYPCTFAALALA
-14 ISTAL
+14 IAAAL
-19 ATVPVYAAATAAD
+19 AAAPVHAAD
-32 APASAAA
+32 AAAA
-39 DATADASAGM
+39 ANGADAAAAG
-49 SGETTTL
+49 EPRDATTL
-56 DAVSVIGMGETRQ
+56 DAVSVIGLGETRQ
-69 VQRVKLADIEKTT
+69 VQRVKLADIEKTVA
-82 PGTSAQKILNKLP
+82 GTSPQKILNKLP

-155 ASAELA
+155 AGAELA

-177 TLQYYS
+177 TLQYFS
-183 SDPQAEFG
+183 ADPEAEFG

-200 DNTRRTYARL
+200 DSTRRTYARL

-226 LSADMWSRPGDN
+226 LSADMWSRPHDN
-238 QDQNQVNLKAVYNFG
+238 QDQSQVNLKAVYNFG
-253 DGNRIS
+253 DGNRLS
-259 AYVASAET
+259 AFVSSAET

-291 KPDWQRAIAAAY
+291 KPDWQRALNAAY
-303 CAPKPWPANQHRAGD
+303 CAPKPWPANKAGD
-318 PRCSFTSPA
+318 RRCKFESPA

-333 YYASRAIRTD
+333 YYASRALRTD

-355 EGLLLKSQAYYHDD
+355 EGLRLNAQTYYHDD
-369 RGQGHWWSPGNYS
+369 RGQGHWWSPGNWS
-382 YPNTAKAIPISIR
+382 YPNTAKEIPISIR

-405 VMSSLAWEIGNHRI
+405 AMASLDWEVGIHRI
-419 EGGFWYESNHHDVQR
+419 QGGFWYESNHHDVQR
-434 NFYFIEGPVNDDRF
+434 NFYFIEGPIDDDRF

-462 INTRQAYLQDTIS
+462 INTRQAYLQDTMS
-475 LLDGRMTVDV
+475 LLDGRLTVDV

-490 QVDMRARQVDPR
+490 QVDMRATQVPSKM
-502 AMEVPNATGRLE
+502 MEVPNASGRLE

-520 PQIGVGY
+520 PQLGVGY
-527 KLGEGQEL
+527 KLGEGREL

-573 SQTLEAGYRRVG
+573 SQTLEAGYRQVG

-590 SLSVYKVKFDN
+590 SLSVYKVRFDN

-635 ELVFIWKPSEHFEWY
+635 ELVFIWKPLDGLQWY

-656 KSTYQ
+656 KSTYE
-661 DNYIDSGKVV
+661 DNYIDGGKTVPTSG
-671 QTRDKRVVDVPDKM
+671 KRVVDVPDTM
-685 LSSEV
+685 FSSEV
-690 TYRNGPWLATLS
+690 SYSRGPWLASVS

-712 YTNDNGF
+712 YLNDNGF
-719 GGSTT
+719 GGYTT

-738 FRQWSIALNGTNL
+738 LRQWSVSLNASNL
-751 GDKRTASNLTAFSAS
+751 TDKRTASNLTAFSAS

-779 PRQVFLTFDARF
+779 PRQLFLTLDARF

>member
-1 MKYPHTTAALALA
+1 MKPYPCTFAALALA
-14 ISTAL
+14 IATAL
-19 ATVPVYAAATAAD
+19 AAAPVHAAD
-32 APASAAA
+32 AAAGAAADSA
-39 DATADASAGM
+39 DATAAGEARDA
-49 SGETTTL
+49 TTL
-56 DAVSVIGMGETRQ
+56 DAVSVIGLGETRQ
-69 VQRVKLADIEKTT
+69 VQRVKLADIEKTVA
-82 PGTSAQKILNKLP
+82 GTSPQKILNKLP

-155 ASAELA
+155 AGAELA

-177 TLQYYS
+177 TLQYFS
-183 SDPQAEFG
+183 ADPEAEFG

-200 DNTRRTYARL
+200 DSTRRTYARL

-226 LSADMWSRPGDN
+226 LSADMWSRPHDN
-238 QDQNQVNLKAVYNFG
+238 QDQNQVNLKALYTFG

-259 AYVASAET
+259 AFVSSAET

-291 KPDWQRAIAAAY
+291 KPDWQRALSAAY
-303 CAPKPWPANQHRAGD
+303 CAPKPWPANKAGD
-318 PRCSFTSPA
+318 RRCKFESPA

-333 YYASRAIRTD
+333 YYASRALRTD

-355 EGLLLKSQAYYHDD
+355 EGLRLNAQTYYHDD
-369 RGQGHWWSPGNYS
+369 RGQGHWWSPGNWS
-382 YPNTAKAIPISIR
+382 YPNTAKEIPISIR

-405 VMSSLAWEIGNHRI
+405 AMASLNWEVGIHRI
-419 EGGFWYESNHHDVQR
+419 QGGFWYESNHHDVQR
-434 NFYFIEGPVNDDRF
+434 NFYFIDGPINDDRF

-462 INTRQAYLQDTIS
+462 INTRQAYLQDTMS
-475 LLDGRMTVDV
+475 LLDGRLTVDV

-490 QVDMRARQVDPR
+490 QVDMRATQVPSKM
-502 AMEVPNATGRLE
+502 MEVPNASGRLE

-520 PQIGVGY
+520 PQLGVGY
-527 KLGEGQEL
+527 KLGEGREL

-573 SQTLEAGYRRVG
+573 SKTLEAGYRQVG

-590 SLSVYKVKFDN
+590 SLSVYKVRFDN

-635 ELVFIWKPSEHFEWY
+635 ELVFIWKPIDGLQWY

-661 DNYIDSGKVV
+661 DNYIDGGKVV
-671 QTRDKRVVDVPDKM
+671 PTSGKRVVDVPDTM
-685 LSSEV
+685 FSSEV
-690 TYRNGPWLATLS
+690 SYSRGPWLASVS

-712 YTNDNGF
+712 YLNDNGF
-719 GGSTT
+719 GGYTT
-724 FDAAVRYTFDAMGP
+724 FDAALRYTFDAMGP
-738 FRQWSIALNGTNL
+738 LRQWSVSLNASNL
-751 GDKRTASNLTAFSAS
+751 TDKRTASNLTAFSAS

-779 PRQVFLTFDARF
+779 PRQLFLTLDARF

>member
-1 MKYPHTTAALALA
+1 MKRAHATPTLALA
-14 ISTAL
+14 IWSAL
-19 ATVPVYAAATAAD
+19 AMLPAQAAELETGALDSAAD
-32 APASAAA
+32 AAAGS
-39 DATADASAGM
+39 DA
-49 SGETTTL
+49 TTL

-69 VQRVKLADIEKTT
+69 VQRIKRADLELPA

-101 NDAYGAN
+101 NDVYGAN

-155 ASAELA
+155 AGAELA
-161 AGIGS
+161 AGVGS

-177 TLQYYS
+177 TLQYFS
-183 SDPQAEFG
+183 SDPEAEFG
-191 LRVAQTFGS
+191 LRLAQTFGS
-200 DNTRRTYARL
+200 DKTRRTYARL
-210 DTGEHGGFS
+210 DTGDHGGFS
-219 MYLSGSL
+219 MYLSGSI
-226 LSADMWSRPGDN
+226 LSADMWSAPGDN

-253 DGNRIS
+253 DGHRIS
-259 AYVASAET
+259 AYLASAET
-267 SQANYAY
+267 SQANFAY
-274 LSKALL
+274 LSKGLL
-280 ARGADWDWNLY
+280 ARGAGWDWNLY
-291 KPDWQRAIAAAY
+291 KPDWQRALAAAY
-303 CAPKPWPANQHRAGD
+303 CAPRPWPARQHLAGD
-318 PRCSFTSPA
+318 KRCAFSGPA
-327 ATIDDA
+327 NSIDDA
-333 YYASRAIRTD
+333 YYASRALRTD
-343 HLAALA
+343 HLAAIA

-355 EGLLLKSQAYYHDD
+355 EGVQLKSQAYYHDN

-382 YPNTAKAIPISIR
+382 YPNTSKAIPISIR

-405 VMSSLAWEIGNHRI
+405 AMASLNWEIGNHRI

-434 NFYFIEGPVNDDRF
+434 NFYFIEGPVNDDRY
-448 LNDPDRRLFFQKYR
+448 LRDPDRRLFFQKYR

-475 LLDGRMTVDV
+475 LLDGRMTLDI

-490 QVDMRARQVDPR
+490 QVDMRARQVAPST
-502 AMEVPNATGRLE
+502 MEVPNATGRLK
-514 TKDSFL
+514 TDKSFL
-520 PQIGVGY
+520 PQFGIGY

-535 FAAYTENV
+535 FAAYTRNV

-552 GPLAIGQAAFDAQK
+552 GPLAINQAAFDAQK
-566 ADLKPEE
+566 DSLDPEE
-573 SQTLEAGYRRVG
+573 SRTIEAGYRRVG

-590 SLSVYKVKFDN
+590 SLSLYAVRFDN

-630 DSYGS
+630 DSVGS
-635 ELVFIWKPSEHFEWY
+635 ELVFIWKPTEQFQWY

-661 DNYIDSGKVV
+661 DNYIDSGREI

-685 LSSEV
+685 LSSELS
-690 TYRNGPWLATLS
+690 YRSGPWLLSLS

-724 FDAAVRYTFDAMGP
+724 FDASARYTFGAMGP
-738 FRQWSIALNGTNL
+738 FRQWSVALNGSNL
-751 GDKRTASNLTAFSAS
+751 TDKRTASNLTAFSAS

-772 YAFHANA
+772 FAFHANA
-779 PRQVFLTFDARF
+779 PRQVFLTIDARF

>member
-1 MKYPHTTAALALA
+1 MKPYPCTFAALALA
-14 ISTAL
+14 IATAL
-19 ATVPVYAAATAAD
+19 AAAPVHAADTAAG
-32 APASAAA
+32 
-39 DATADASAGM
+39 ATADSADAAAA
-49 SGETTTL
+49 GEARDATTL
-56 DAVSVIGMGETRQ
+56 DAVSVIGLGETRQ
-69 VQRVKLADIEKTT
+69 VQRVKLADIEKTVA
-82 PGTSAQKILNKLP
+82 GTSPQKILNKLP

-155 ASAELA
+155 AGAELA

-177 TLQYYS
+177 TLQYFS
-183 SDPQAEFG
+183 ADPEAEFG

-200 DNTRRTYARL
+200 DSTRRTYARL

-226 LSADMWSRPGDN
+226 LSADMWSRPHDN
-238 QDQNQVNLKAVYNFG
+238 QDQNQVNLKALYTFG

-259 AYVASAET
+259 AFVSSAET

-291 KPDWQRAIAAAY
+291 KPDWQRALNAAY
-303 CAPKPWPANQHRAGD
+303 CAPKPWPANKAGD
-318 PRCSFTSPA
+318 RRCKFESPA

-333 YYASRAIRTD
+333 YYASRALRTD

-355 EGLLLKSQAYYHDD
+355 EGLRLNAQTYYHDD
-369 RGQGHWWSPGNYS
+369 RGQGHWWSPGNWS
-382 YPNTAKAIPISIR
+382 YPNTAKQIPISIR

-405 VMSSLAWEIGNHRI
+405 AMASLNWEVGIHRI
-419 EGGFWYESNHHDVQR
+419 QGGFWYESNHHDVQR
-434 NFYFIEGPVNDDRF
+434 NFYFIEGPIDDDRF
-448 LNDPDRRLFFQKYR
+448 LSDPDRRLFFQKYR
-462 INTRQAYLQDTIS
+462 INTRQAYLQDTMS
-475 LLDGRMTVDV
+475 LLDGRLTVDV

-490 QVDMRARQVDPR
+490 QVDMRATQVPSKM
-502 AMEVPNATGRLE
+502 MEVPNASGRLE

-520 PQIGVGY
+520 PQLGVGY
-527 KLGEGQEL
+527 KLGEGREL

-552 GPLAIGQAAFDAQK
+552 GPLAINQAAFDAQK

-573 SQTLEAGYRRVG
+573 SKTLEAGYRQVG

-590 SLSVYKVKFDN
+590 SLSVYKVRFDN

-635 ELVFIWKPSEHFEWY
+635 ELVFIWKPLDGLQWY

-661 DNYIDSGKVV
+661 DNYVDGGKVV
-671 QTRDKRVVDVPDKM
+671 PTSGKRVVDVPDTM
-685 LSSEV
+685 FSSEV
-690 TYRNGPWLATLS
+690 SYSRGPWLASVS

-712 YTNDNGF
+712 YLNDNGF
-719 GGSTT
+719 GGYTT
-724 FDAAVRYTFDAMGP
+724 FDAALRYTFDAMGP
-738 FRQWSIALNGTNL
+738 LRQWSVSLNASNL
-751 GDKRTASNLTAFSAS
+751 TDKRTASNLTAFSAS

-779 PRQVFLTFDARF
+779 PRQLFLTLDARF